1 MGQDPQTNVPL
12 FILCALKLSDLY
24 IFVPSCARRNP
35 PTGRRVSSPGRLP
48 SSRSVKNHSAI
59 FCNMLHHYLC
69 SLIISKLFDHFD
81 RFSMLWPR
89 DALLIAFEQSPVPFS
104 RWRSGLPILRAAVC
118 CLEVPTV
125 MQRYAETICCW
136 KVMGSS
142 LLFQVAFED
151 KPASRPRRQE
161 NDTKGC

>member
-1 MGQDPQTNVPL
+1 MRHAPGEIHLLDDEFLRLGACLPAGPSRI
-12 FILCALKLSDLY
+12 ILQY
-24 IFVPSCARRNP
+24 
-35 PTGRRVSSPGRLP
+35 
-48 SSRSVKNHSAI
+48 SAI
-59 FCNMLHHYLC
+59 FCNMVHHYLC
-69 SLIISKLFDHFD
+69 SLIILKLFDHFD

-89 DALLIAFEQSPVPFS
+89 DALRLNSHLASEPVPFS
-104 RWRSGLPILRAAVC
+104 QWRSGLPILRAAVC

-136 KVMGSS
+136 KVMGPVMGSS